1 MKALSPRV
9 FFVLVTFGASNS
21 SLFDRRQ
28 YLLCSF
34 VLIRSLI
41 YTGDKPCIDLN
52 IITNILNSILNLIGS
67 QCNVRN
73 TGVIYVQTVE
83 YRKSTWQPHS
93 AHAAASLSV
102 YQVTQKVNCYNSQV
116 FPSHMHEPMSELPH
130 LRETFHACQKCM
142 QKRQYASTSLI
153 FILFLINFP

>member
-1 MKALSPRV
+1 MRLVTVRISQGSSLKSFGAAAVKALSPRV

-34 VLIRSLI
+34 VLIRSLMH
-41 YTGDKPCIDLN
+41 TGDKPCIDLN

-73 TGVIYVQTVE
+73 TGVICPNRGVIGN
-83 YRKSTWQPHS
+83 QPGSRILHT
-93 AHAAASLSV
+93 LQLL
-102 YQVTQKVNCYNSQV
+102 Y
-116 FPSHMHEPMSELPH
+116 L
-130 LRETFHACQKCM
+130 
-142 QKRQYASTSLI
+142 
-153 FILFLINFP
+153 FIR